1 MIEGGSVHVIVIS
14 ICPLFTKQVLFKP
27 QYGAGEIFEAIRITA
42 DSTMAEKW
50 LIDDNITVSRHP
62 QSDCA
67 VKMPEAPDTVYS
79 IRVVDWRVK
88 VWKYN

>member
-42 DSTMAEKW
+42 DSTMAEK
-50 LIDDNITVSRHP
+50 
-62 QSDCA
+62 
-67 VKMPEAPDTVYS
+67 
-79 IRVVDWRVK
+79 
-88 VWKYN
+88 